1 MDRIELMTVFVR
13 LFETRSFSVTARE
26 LGMAQPTVSK
36 RLQALEA
43 GLGARLVER
52 NTRGLRPTDAG
63 ALYYERCKRWLGEM
77 QEVDEQ
83 LASARRALRGPLRI
97 SVPVSLGQVQLARI
111 AIRFQ
116 RQHPGVRID
125 LSLTDRRVDL
135 VKEAVDVA
143 IRVGRLGTMDVVA
156 RELARYEP
164 ILVATPAYLE
174 RRGVPTTFAELTSH
188 RILYYGD
195 RDEWLFLD
203 PHSLRVSRDA
213 DLVLGDPL
221 SLREAIREGLGI
233 GMISPWIVAEDIE
246 RGRLAHVLPAARG
259 ETFPVHAL
267 HLPSRSLPARI
278 RAFVQFCVT
287 EIPRV
292 FGMYV
297 LPAGRDPAGPGG
309 SGGAGE
315 RELGGRAGREPSGR
329 SGREPGG
336 RPGSDSRAREED

>member
-1 MDRIELMTVFVR
+1 MDRIELMMVFVR
-13 LFETRSFSVTARE
+13 LYETRSFSVTARE

-43 GLGARLVER
+43 GLGARLLER

-63 ALYYERCKRWLGEM
+63 ALYYDRCKRWLGEM

-83 LASARRALRGPLRI
+83 LASARRVLRGPLRI

-111 AIRFQ
+111 ALRFQ
-116 RQHPGVRID
+116 RQHPGVQID

-143 IRVGRLGTMDVVA
+143 LRVGRIGTTDLVA

-174 RRGVPTTFAELTSH
+174 RRGAPTTFSELTSH
-188 RILYYGD
+188 RILYYGQ
-195 RDEWLFLD
+195 RNEWLFLD
-203 PHSLRVSRDA
+203 PQSVCVERDP
-213 DLVLGDPL
+213 DLTLGDPL
-221 SLREAIREGLGI
+221 SLREAIRESVAI
-233 GMISPWIVAEDIE
+233 GMISPWLVQEDIE
-246 RGRLAHVLPAARG
+246 SGRLVRVLPAARG

-267 HLPSRSLPARI
+267 YLPSRSHPARI
-278 RAFVQFCVT
+278 RAFVQFCAA

-292 FGMYV
+292 FGMY
-297 LPAGRDPAGPGG
+297 LSS
-309 SGGAGE
+309 SGKE
-315 RELGGRAGREPSGR
+315 
-329 SGREPGG
+329 
-336 RPGSDSRAREED
+336 

>member
-1 MDRIELMTVFVR
+1 MDRIELMALFVR

-26 LGMAQPTVSK
+26 LGMAQPTISK

-43 GLGARLVER
+43 ALGARLLER

-63 ALYYERCKRWLGEM
+63 TLYYERCKRWLDEM

-83 LASARRALRGPLRI
+83 LAAARRALRGPLRI

-111 AIRFQ
+111 VIRFQ
-116 RQHPGVRID
+116 RQHPGVQIE

-143 IRVGRLGTMDVVA
+143 IRVGRLGATEVVA

-174 RRGVPTTFAELTSH
+174 RRGVPTTFAELDSH
-188 RILYYGD
+188 RILLYGE
-195 RDEWLFLD
+195 RDESLFLD
-203 PHSLRVSRDA
+203 RQVRRVSRDPE
-213 DLVLGDPL
+213 LVLGDPL
-221 SLREAIREGLGI
+221 SLREAVRESVGI
-233 GMISPWIVAEDIE
+233 GMISPWIVQEDIE
-246 RGRLAHVLPAARG
+246 SARLVRVLPAARG

-267 HLPSRSLPARI
+267 YLPSRSLPARI
-278 RAFVQFCVT
+278 RALVQFCAG

-292 FGMYV
+292 FGMY
-297 LPAGRDPAGPGG
+297 LPPGPRG
-309 SGGAGE
+309 
-315 RELGGRAGREPSGR
+315 
-329 SGREPGG
+329 
-336 RPGSDSRAREED
+336 

>member
-1 MDRIELMTVFVR
+1 MDRIELMALFVR
-13 LFETRSFSVTARE
+13 LYETRSFSLTARE

-43 GLGARLVER
+43 GLGARLIER

-63 ALYYERCKRWLGEM
+63 VLYYERCKRWLGEM

-83 LASARRALRGPLRI
+83 LASARRVLRGPLRI

-111 AIRFQ
+111 GIRFQ
-116 RQHPGVRID
+116 RQHPGVQLE

-135 VKEAVDVA
+135 VQEAIDVA
-143 IRVGRLGTMDVVA
+143 IRVGHLGATDVVA

-174 RRGVPTTFAELTSH
+174 RRGLPTTFGELESH
-188 RILYYGD
+188 RILYYGT

-203 PHSLRVSRDA
+203 GKSRRIGRDSE
-213 DLVLGDPL
+213 LVLGDPL
-221 SLREAIREGLGI
+221 SLREAIRESVGM
-233 GMISPWIVAEDIE
+233 GMISPWLVQEDIE
-246 RGRLAHVLPAARG
+246 SARLVRVLPAARG

-267 HLPSRSLPARI
+267 YLPSRSLPARI
-278 RAFVQFCVT
+278 RAFVQFCAT
-287 EIPRV
+287 EVPRV

-297 LPAGRDPAGPGG
+297 SKRDEG
-309 SGGAGE
+309 
-315 RELGGRAGREPSGR
+315 
-329 SGREPGG
+329 
-336 RPGSDSRAREED
+336 

>member
-1 MDRIELMTVFVR
+1 MDRIELMMVFVR
-13 LFETRSFSVTARE
+13 LYETKSFSVTARE

-43 GLGARLVER
+43 GLGARLLER

-63 ALYYERCKRWLGEM
+63 ALYYERCKRWLDEM

-111 AIRFQ
+111 ALRFQ
-116 RQHPGVRID
+116 RQHPGVQIE

-143 IRVGRLGTMDVVA
+143 IRVGRLGTSDIVA

-164 ILVATPAYLE
+164 ILVAAPAYLE
-174 RRGVPTTFAELTSH
+174 RHGVPATFSELIGQ
-188 RILYYGD
+188 RILYYGAREEELFFD
-195 RDEWLFLD
+195 HQSIRVPRD
-203 PHSLRVSRDA
+203 P
-213 DLVLGDPL
+213 DLILGDPL
-221 SLREAIREGLGI
+221 SLREAIRDGAGI
-233 GMISPWIVAEDIE
+233 GMISPWLVQEDIE
-246 RGRLAHVLPAARG
+246 SARLLRVLPAAHG

-278 RAFVQFCVT
+278 RAFVQFCAAEV
-287 EIPRV
+287 PRV
-292 FGMYV
+292 FGMYP
-297 LPAGRDPAGPGG
+297 PAA
-309 SGGAGE
+309 
-315 RELGGRAGREPSGR
+315 RAGIHSR
-329 SGREPGG
+329 SE
-336 RPGSDSRAREED
+336 

>member
-1 MDRIELMTVFVR
+1 MDRIELMLVFVR

-43 GLGARLVER
+43 GLGARLIER

-83 LASARRALRGPLRI
+83 LASARRVLRGPIRI

-116 RQHPGVRID
+116 RQHPGVQID
-125 LSLTDRRVDL
+125 LSLTDRCVDL

-143 IRVGRLGTMDVVA
+143 IRVGRLGATDVVA

-174 RRGVPTTFAELTSH
+174 RRGVPASHAELSGH
-188 RILYYGD
+188 RIIYYGE

-203 PHSLRVSRDA
+203 PHSLRVRRDP

-221 SLREAIREGLGI
+221 SLREAVRESLAI
-233 GMISPWIVAEDIE
+233 GMISPWLVQDDVET
-246 RGRLAHVLPAARG
+246 GRLVRVLPAARG

-278 RAFVQFCVT
+278 RAFVQFCAA
-287 EIPRV
+287 EIPKV

-297 LPAGRDPAGPGG
+297 PAGRAT
-309 SGGAGE
+309 GAVRTAPE
-315 RELGGRAGREPSGR
+315 R
-329 SGREPGG
+329 
-336 RPGSDSRAREED
+336 